1 MAILY
6 SNERYLRAEFMGT
19 IYFNIN
25 IPIAEKKP
33 FFYFSYANLTKY
45 IRQNLYA
52 LTALHFLF
60 LNPFQCIFSR
70 WKRIWYPFYSN
81 LKNKVFMTKQKFA
94 ILWRFRH
101 GIFLTFFSC
110 KVLLLY
116 SNERYLNTENN
127 YAICFRIVIDSKQKQ
142 QFFSI
147 FH

>member
-1 MAILY
+1 MQKQPKIPQFHAKEHKIGVNRVKIKRRKIYFHCIVAILY
-6 SNERYLRAEFMGT
+6 SNERYLRAEFIGT

-70 WKRIWYPFYSN
+70 
-81 LKNKVFMTKQKFA
+81 
-94 ILWRFRH
+94 
-101 GIFLTFFSC
+101 
-110 KVLLLY
+110 
-116 SNERYLNTENN
+116 
-127 YAICFRIVIDSKQKQ
+127 
-142 QFFSI
+142 
-147 FH
+147 